1 MEDNEFEATVKLI
14 TKLILT
20 QPRKMIREEDLQ
32 NLSKNFNFEKIM
44 SKIYLNLKNIGFEFI
59 KSKLQNDTYYI
70 LTSEGKDD
78 TISPSQYGTLALL
91 IAMSKEVDDNLKIK
105 DLKEIFSEVWESDI
119 EFLLKNDYLIKI
131 EDLGAIVVSPLG
143 KALMK
148 NIIQDLDLKNL
159 LDIFTN

>member
-1 MEDNEFEATVKLI
+1 MENNEFKETVKLI

-20 QPRKMIREEDLQ
+20 QPQKMIREEDLR

-44 SKIYLNLKNIGFEFI
+44 SNVYLNFKNVGFEFI
-59 KSKLQNDTYYI
+59 KSKLFNDTYYI

-105 DLKEIFSEVWESDI
+105 DLKEIFSEVWESDV
-119 EFLLKNDYLIKI
+119 EFLLKNDYLRKI
-131 EDLGAIVVSPLG
+131 EDLDAIVVSPLG

-159 LDIFTN
+159 LDIYTN

>member
-1 MEDNEFEATVKLI
+1 MENNEFEETVKLI

-20 QPRKMIREEDLQ
+20 QPQKMIREEDLQ
-32 NLSKNFNFEKIM
+32 NLSKNFNFERIM
-44 SKIYLNLKNIGFEFI
+44 SNVYLSLKNVGFEFV
-59 KSKLQNDTYYI
+59 KSKLHSDTYYI

-78 TISPSQYGTLALL
+78 SISPSQYGTLALL

-105 DLKEIFSEVWESDI
+105 DLKEIFSEVWESDV
-119 EFLLKNDYLIKI
+119 EFLLKNDYLRKI
-131 EDLGAIVVSPLG
+131 EELGAIVVSPLG

-159 LDIFTN
+159 LDIFTD

>member
-1 MEDNEFEATVKLI
+1 MENNEFEETVKLI

-20 QPRKMIREEDLQ
+20 QPQKMIREEDLK
-32 NLSKNFNFEKIM
+32 NLSKKFNFEKIM
-44 SKIYLNLKNIGFEFI
+44 SNIYLNLKKVGFEFI
-59 KSKLQNDTYYI
+59 KSKFLSDTYYI

-78 TISPSQYGTLALL
+78 MISPSQYGTLALL

-105 DLKEIFSEVWESDI
+105 DLKEIFSEVWESDV
-119 EFLLKNDYLIKI
+119 EFLLKNDYLRKI